1 MSNQRPPEDDMSGCC
16 LPLQQ
21 LVKQSWQKNVEA
33 RPRMKEI
40 VDSLVTLANNIKN
53 AYCKQISD
61 ENPAEESFSL
71 IEKQT
76 IQKKKSNKCK
86 QKGNQRQMTMLGQNS
101 SNVEGG
107 SSKVLKRRRERGY
120 DGLRRKKLKIENC
133 VEPVIINAESH
144 VHEHTEE
151 DVWDL
156 TNVSDVCEDV
166 DGLLIHPGCLART
179 SSLVK
184 YEVTVPQ

>member
-1 MSNQRPPEDDMSGCC
+1 MTNLKGTIAWMAPEVIKGVEYSQKCDVYSWAVILWEMLTRKIPFEGKTWYQVMFAVAMSDQRPPEDDMSECY

-76 IQKKKSNKCK
+76 IQKEKSNKCK
-86 QKGNQRQMTMLGQNS
+86 QKGNQRQTMLGQNS
-101 SNVEGG
+101 SNVGC
-107 SSKVLKRRRERGY
+107 VRQLKKNHGR
-120 DGLRRKKLKIENC
+120 
-133 VEPVIINAESH
+133 
-144 VHEHTEE
+144 
-151 DVWDL
+151 
-156 TNVSDVCEDV
+156 
-166 DGLLIHPGCLART
+166 
-179 SSLVK
+179 
-184 YEVTVPQ
+184 